1 MWGGGGYE
9 EDEPG
14 EWKSKYQTVIKMII
28 VTFCRSIL
36 DSAKEM
42 IILVAEKGKNW
53 MISQKVWESR

>member
-1 MWGGGGYE
+1 MWGGGGHE

-14 EWKSKYQTVIKMII
+14 EWKSKYRTVIKMII

-53 MISQKVWESR
+53 MILQKVWESR